1 MINAIETYLS
11 VRRTAGYSLSNTEYR
26 LRSFAKFAAGRRETH
41 VRTASAINW
50 ASETASLAQR
60 HTRYETVRLFAEYIH
75 LEDGQHELLPANYFG
90 YRKTRRVPHIYSP
103 SEIQLLVLMASQL
116 KPLDSLTPPTYVAL
130 ISLLAATGLRISEAL
145 GLVMS
150 DITPNGLL
158 IRKTKF
164 QKTRLVPLHPT
175 AVAGLR
181 SYLSRRQT
189 TNCVD
194 EHLFLSNKSGPL
206 RYSEVYL
213 VFRKLLKSA
222 NLVSSR
228 GRVPRIHELRHTF
241 AVRALE
247 SSPAGR
253 KRIGQHMLALATYLG
268 HVNIDATY
276 WYLESTPDLMR
287 DIAAIS
293 EIFICGGQP

>member
-11 VRRTAGYSLSNTEYR
+11 VRRTAGYSLSNTECR
-26 LRSFAKFAAGRRETH
+26 LRSFANFAANRRETH
-41 VRTASAINW
+41 VRTATAINW

-60 HTRYETVRLFAEYIH
+60 HTRYETVRLFAEYIN

-103 SEIQLLVLMASQL
+103 REIQLLVLMASQL
-116 KPLDSLTPPTYVAL
+116 KPLDSLTPHTYVAL

-189 TNCVD
+189 TNYID
-194 EHLFLSNKSGPL
+194 EHLFLSNKGRPL

-247 SSPAGR
+247 SSPSGR

-276 WYLESTPDLMR
+276 WYLESTPELMR

>member
-26 LRSFAKFAAGRRETH
+26 LRSFGNFAASRRETH
-41 VRTASAINW
+41 IRTATAIKW

-75 LEDGQHELLPANYFG
+75 LEDEHHELLPANYFG

-103 SEIQLLVLMASQL
+103 REIQLLVFTASQL
-116 KPLDSLTPPTYVAL
+116 KPLDSLTPHTYVAL

-145 GLVMS
+145 GLLIS

-181 SYLSRRQT
+181 SYLARRQT
-189 TNCVD
+189 ANCVD
-194 EHLFLSNKSGPL
+194 EHLFLSKKGRSL
-206 RYSEVYL
+206 RYSEVYE
-213 VFRKLLKSA
+213 VFRKLLKLA
-222 NLVSSR
+222 DLVPLR
-228 GRVPRIHELRHTF
+228 GHTPRIHELSY
-241 AVRALE
+241 VL
-247 SSPAGR
+247 SS
-253 KRIGQHMLALATYLG
+253 LC
-268 HVNIDATY
+268 
-276 WYLESTPDLMR
+276 
-287 DIAAIS
+287 S
-293 EIFICGGQP
+293 EF

>member
-11 VRRTAGYSLSNTEYR
+11 VRRTAGYSLSNTEYL
-26 LRSFAKFAAGRRETH
+26 LRSFANFAAGCRETH
-41 VRTASAINW
+41 VSTASAINW

-103 SEIQLLVLMASQL
+103 REIQLLLLMASQL
-116 KPLDSLTPPTYVAL
+116 KPLDSLTPHTYVAL
-130 ISLLAATGLRISEAL
+130 ISLLTATGLRISEAL
-145 GLVMS
+145 GLVRS

-189 TNCVD
+189 MNCID
-194 EHLFLSNKSGPL
+194 EHLFLSNKGRPL
-206 RYSEVYL
+206 RYTEVYL

-247 SSPAGR
+247 SSPSGR

-276 WYLESTPDLMR
+276 WYLESTPELMR
-287 DIAAIS
+287 DIADIS